1 MKDCT
6 EELGAFLK
14 DYSDKHSF
22 SFLREEPRAFASRL
36 CEIFSVFFLSYDEST
51 FMDGLKEKALYC
63 LWNNVIDDIIEY
75 SSKGKDNILDCLEVL
90 AGFRSGGTFNK
101 RTETG
106 QIIHDFMMRFH
117 ELPSGLNKEISEDL
131 VFLDL
136 MRILN
141 GFDYERIVHEN
152 DGIGTFSEYMEF
164 GAITADLRVF
174 LDIDLATYPKKL
186 TLSTIGDLR
195 EAYSRFDM
203 AIKISSDIATFER
216 EYFTELSQ
224 NAVILYGQKEN
235 LMPRNILSA
244 EQTQKEQF
252 LEDVIPSI
260 VNDIE
265 KKGKEYLSESI
276 KYLER
281 VNEIDTR
288 HISKAFKSMFEKY
301 PGQRTFSPA
310 HQKEH
315 DSEGLETGSL

>member
-6 EELGAFLK
+6 EELGIFLK
-14 DYSDKHSF
+14 EYSDKHSF
-22 SFLREEPRAFASRL
+22 SFLREEPWAFASRL
-36 CEIFSVFFLSYDEST
+36 CKIFSAFFLSYEKNT

-75 SSKGKDNILDCLEVL
+75 TNRGKDNILDCSGVL
-90 AGFRSGGTFNK
+90 AGFRNGETFNT

-106 QIIHDFMMRFH
+106 QIIHDFMRCFH
-117 ELPSGLNKEISEDL
+117 ELPSGPNKEISEEL

-141 GFDYERIVHEN
+141 GFDYERIVQEN

-186 TLSTIGDLR
+186 SLSTIGDLR
-195 EAYSRFDM
+195 EAYSWFDM

-224 NAVILYGQKEN
+224 NAVILYGQKKK
-235 LMPRNILSA
+235 LIPRNILGA
-244 EQTQKEQF
+244 EPKRKEQF

-260 VNDIE
+260 VNEIE

-276 KYLER
+276 EYLDR

-310 HQKEH
+310 HQTKQ
-315 DSEGLETGSL
+315 DSEGPECGSL